1 MLYLSDIDY
10 SQTASMELMS
20 EHSRISKHM
29 RLCQVM
35 VLKCLREIIYSLIID
50 ANSIY
55 AFIWILRTFNHAFDF
70 AYVCTQVWLLKKCL
84 NILNVLVTLDLPQL
98 KKKNIHAVNRLNMAA
113 CTLMYPL
120 RLFFGGMGGGGGRRR
135 HQIPPPPI

>member
-1 MLYLSDIDY
+1 MDY

-55 AFIWILRTFNHAFDF
+55 AFIWILRIFNHAFDF

-84 NILNVLVTLDLPQL
+84 NILNVLVTLDLPQF
-98 KKKNIHAVNRLNMAA
+98 KKNIHAVNRLNMAG

-120 RLFFGGMGGGGGRRR
+120 RLFFGGMGSGGGRRR
-135 HQIPPPPI
+135 HQIPPPNLNT

>member
-1 MLYLSDIDY
+1 MDY

-20 EHSRISKHM
+20 EHSRISKHI

-55 AFIWILRTFNHAFDF
+55 AFIWILRIFNHAFDF

-98 KKKNIHAVNRLNMAA
+98 KKKPYM
-113 CTLMYPL
+113 
-120 RLFFGGMGGGGGRRR
+120 
-135 HQIPPPPI
+135 Q

>member
-1 MLYLSDIDY
+1 MDY

-20 EHSRISKHM
+20 EHSRTSNHM

-35 VLKCLREIIYSLIID
+35 VLKCLRKIIYSLIID

-55 AFIWILRTFNHAFDF
+55 AFIWILRILNHAFDF

-98 KKKNIHAVNRLNMAA
+98 KKTIHAVNRLNMAA
-113 CTLMYPL
+113 CALMYPL
-120 RLFFGGMGGGGGRRR
+120 RLYFGGWGLGMGDGD
-135 HQIPPPPI
+135 INPP

>member
-1 MLYLSDIDY
+1 MLYLSDMDY

-50 ANSIY
+50 DKFNICIHLDSANFESCIWFCIRVYSGMVIEKVFEYFECPSNIGSASI
-55 AFIWILRTFNHAFDF
+55 
-70 AYVCTQVWLLKKCL
+70 
-84 NILNVLVTLDLPQL
+84 
-98 KKKNIHAVNRLNMAA
+98 KKKPYM
-113 CTLMYPL
+113 
-120 RLFFGGMGGGGGRRR
+120 
-135 HQIPPPPI
+135 Q